1 VNTVRIVWLW
11 QVTGRGQW
19 RGVSAS
25 FGQAQ
30 QDAQECMDNGGTSAV
45 VESAWWALNPT
56 TMQREYEPTGRRS
69 TARRTGGHIEWTEL
83 GSAIA
88 RSA

>member
-1 VNTVRIVWLW
+1 MNARRIVWLW
-11 QVTGRGQW
+11 QVTGGGQW
-19 RGVSAS
+19 RGVSDS

-30 QDAQECMDNGGTSAV
+30 QEAEACMDNGGTSAV
-45 VESAWWALNPT
+45 VESARWAFNSV

-69 TARRTGGHIEWTEL
+69 TARRTGGRIEWTEF
-83 GSAIA
+83 GSTVV